1 MVMKTKSLALLIL
14 FFIFSNCKA
23 FDPLTLQ
30 KTSPFILSQTP
41 YYQAWISG
49 MPGGGSGI
57 NVFIPIEEAMNFRLD
72 SLHFR
77 GQRVKAVYQNKSIF
91 ACYETIHNQ
100 NRDIILTKD
109 VLEEMDNSLL
119 STVDRSPFSLK
130 DNACIL
136 SYQVNNKRCYYKI
149 EDLQQKPTIGYP
161 SAPTD

>member
-1 MVMKTKSLALLIL
+1 MKTKPLALLIL
-14 FFIFSNCKA
+14 FSIFSNCKA

-30 KTSPFILSQTP
+30 KAPPFILSQTP

-57 NVFIPIEEAMNFRLD
+57 NVFIPIEEAKNFSLD

-77 GQRVKAVYQNKSIF
+77 GQMVKAVYQNKSIF
-91 ACYETIHNQ
+91 ACYETSYNQ
-100 NRDIILTKD
+100 NKDIILNKD

-119 STVDRSPFSLK
+119 STVNRSPFSLK
-130 DNACIL
+130 HNACIL
-136 SYQVNNKRCYYKI
+136 SYQVNNKRYYYKI
-149 EDLQQKPTIGYP
+149 EDLQQKPNIAYP

>member
-1 MVMKTKSLALLIL
+1 MKTKSLALLIL
-14 FFIFSNCKA
+14 FSIFSNCKA

-91 ACYETIHNQ
+91 ACFEINDNQ
-100 NRDIILTKD
+100 NKDIILNKD
-109 VLEEMDNSLL
+109 VLDEADNSLL
-119 STVDRSPFSLK
+119 SNIDRSPFSLK
-130 DNACIL
+130 HNACIL
-136 SYQVNNKRCYYKI
+136 SYQVKNKRYYYKV
-149 EDLQQKPTIGYP
+149 EDLQQKPSIGYP
-161 SAPTD
+161 SAPTN

>member
-1 MVMKTKSLALLIL
+1 MKTKSLALLIL
-14 FFIFSNCKA
+14 FSIFTNCKA

-41 YYQAWISG
+41 YYQTWISG

-57 NVFIPIEEAMNFRLD
+57 NVFIPTEEPKNFSLD

-77 GQRVKAVYQNKSIF
+77 GQRVKAVYQNKMIF
-91 ACYETIHNQ
+91 ACYQTIPNQ
-100 NRDIILTKD
+100 KRDIILNKD

-119 STVDRSPFSLK
+119 STVERSPFALK
-130 DNACIL
+130 HNACIL
-136 SYQVNNKRCYYKI
+136 SYQVNNKRYYYKI
-149 EDLQQKPTIGYP
+149 EDLQQKPSIGYP